1 MVLKRR
7 KTGMKHLIVC
17 SIVLLS
23 IIFLITPSIPAIE
36 FSLVRHANE
45 KYYETELLDEFF
57 PISLKNFKSDTIE
70 SYQSI
75 STYTHLF
82 ENILDA
88 FSSQNVIP
96 KLDNENNEPHSQGL
110 IIIGILFYG
119 IILYIMFKI
128 VLFILRDIGSIVR
141 NFLYKLSS
149 PLRNLLR
156 GIATLIVYS
165 FSILFKIFMGT
176 TQILAQGLVLLGQA
190 LIFIIL
196 SIIKLIQFG
205 WQALGTFF
213 MLIIQIFQLIIRTI
227 FPVNSV
233 IY

>member
-1 MVLKRR
+1 
-7 KTGMKHLIVC
+7 
-17 SIVLLS
+17 
-23 IIFLITPSIPAIE
+23 
-36 FSLVRHANE
+36 
-45 KYYETELLDEFF
+45 
-57 PISLKNFKSDTIE
+57 
-70 SYQSI
+70 
-75 STYTHLF
+75 
-82 ENILDA
+82 
-88 FSSQNVIP
+88 
-96 KLDNENNEPHSQGL
+96 
-110 IIIGILFYG
+110 IIGILFYG

-176 TQILAQGLVLLGQA
+176 TQILGQGLVLLGQA